1 MTPDMMLYASAAK
14 GYKSGGFNTRPVANL
29 PNLGINQFKPETAA
43 TYEVGIRSEWFRRRL
58 RLNATVFHTGYRD
71 LQLRQQSIIDGVLT
85 TIIDNAARAR
95 IRGLEIE
102 AAARISDRLRASPL
116 GHLDPRYV
124 DVSTVPNLTLN
135 TDFQRTPR
143 HSLAA
148 SFDYSLPLGSTSLTL
163 HGDYSYRSREQFQLL
178 PSPFDQR
185 GYGLLAARLTL
196 RDQAIAGP
204 SPGSGRTSPMSA
216 IAQRVGPPG

>member
-1 MTPDMMLYASAAK
+1 MVTDPYNTASQTDRRKLRSLCAGQLSARRSAERDAGRPLRAAADIALVKLTRKRSSLSIWFPHRHEQRPMEFFTWRAGSSIMTPDMMLYASAAK

-102 AAARISDRLRASPL
+102 APPGSATASDQPTAISIRAM
-116 GHLDPRYV
+116 
-124 DVSTVPNLTLN
+124 
-135 TDFQRTPR
+135 
-143 HSLAA
+143 
-148 SFDYSLPLGSTSLTL
+148 STSALC
-163 HGDYSYRSREQFQLL
+163 
-178 PSPFDQR
+178 
-185 GYGLLAARLTL
+185 
-196 RDQAIAGP
+196 
-204 SPGSGRTSPMSA
+204 RTSL
-216 IAQRVGPPG
+216 